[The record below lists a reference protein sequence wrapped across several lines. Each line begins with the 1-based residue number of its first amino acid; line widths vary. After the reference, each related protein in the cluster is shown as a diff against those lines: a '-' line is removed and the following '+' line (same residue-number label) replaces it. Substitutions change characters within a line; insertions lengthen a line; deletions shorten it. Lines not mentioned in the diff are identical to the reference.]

1 MKELKRIDFEK
12 GIFEANGKKYFIES
26 QMSIERFCE
35 FQIYEKE
42 AGLGMPFKKIYE
54 NLQTVYQDLNATK
67 FADASVRLN
76 DLMHGVAKLDEKEPA
91 ALKICALFMNTEDED
106 RSVIT
111 NDMIV
116 KKIEDW
122 KKEYDM
128 RDFFWFALDTVNG
141 FMEIY
146 NRDFRNTSETKQS
159 ESSSKS

>member
-12 GIFEANGKKYFIES
+12 GIFEANGKKYYIES

-42 AGLGMPFKKIYE
+42 AGLGMNFKKIYE
-54 NLQTVYQDLNATK
+54 NLQQVYKDLNSTK

-76 DLMHGVAKLDEKEPA
+76 DLMHGVGNLELKEPA
-91 ALKICALFMNTEDED
+91 VLKICALFMNTEDED
-106 RSVIT
+106 RSIIT

-128 RDFFWFALDTVNG
+128 RDFFWYALDTVSG
-141 FMEIY
+141 FMEVY
-146 NRDFRNTSETKQS
+146 NRDFRNISEKKQS
-159 ESSSKS
+159 ESNSKG